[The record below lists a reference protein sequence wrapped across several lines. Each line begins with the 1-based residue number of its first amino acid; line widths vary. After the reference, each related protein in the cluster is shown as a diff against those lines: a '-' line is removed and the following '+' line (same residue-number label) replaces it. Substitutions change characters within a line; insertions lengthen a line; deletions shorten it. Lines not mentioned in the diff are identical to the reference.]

1 MDPAKHQ
8 IFRDASGQIFSLIL
22 RPCLMSADISDALWF
37 ILNFLVDLSPW
48 VDSRTLP
55 LLPPAAERKHKLGT
69 GSSSLSTNQKAGKP
83 GGERNGQ

>member
-1 MDPAKHQ
+1 MSVSYHPNLNVHCTKC
-8 IFRDASGQIFSLIL
+8 F
-22 RPCLMSADISDALWF
+22 LMSADISDALWF